1 MQAQENA
8 TFRNT
13 VILIVGLFV
22 VWELAYLVVGDVAL
36 RSPWQTTQFLGKL
49 MQTDLFWLHLAD
61 SLKAFAVALVIAVV
75 LGLLIGFALGLH
87 RLSGEA
93 MEPMLVALYSIPK
106 ITLYPIIL
114 LAFGI
119 GISAKIAFGAIHG
132 IIPVALFTLNAVRTT
147 RPILIKTG
155 RVMKLSPVVMVR
167 EILFPAAVPEIFT
180 GIRVGFSL
188 TLIGT
193 VLGEMFAAQRGLGY
207 LLMSAISLYNV
218 DLIMAVTFLLVVLAA
233 AVNTVLLVIDRRL
246 HTARLSIFL
255 FELVPFPQIER
266 VGEALQRHLLLAIR
280 EGALFA
286 GSEST
291 QAMQALLHCL
301 GHASDEDVRI
311 SDLGKSHVEKLGRR
325 QPRRRRRLE
334 NRGAV
339 PGTFERIADPEI
351 VLRRLQAGHENPVDP
366 ETRNRSARLIAASR
380 PSAP

>member
-1 MQAQENA
+1 MQRQESA
-8 TFRNT
+8 TFRDAI
-13 VILIVGLFV
+13 ILIVGLLLF
-22 VWELAYLVVGDVAL
+22 WELVYLVVGEVAL
-36 RSPWQTTQFLGKL
+36 RSPWQTIQFLYKL

-61 SLKAFAVALVIAVV
+61 SLKAFAVALAIAVV

-155 RVMKLSPVVMVR
+155 RVLKLSPTMMVR

-207 LLMSAISLYNV
+207 LLMSAISLYNI
-218 DLIMAVTFLLVVLAA
+218 DLIMSVTFLLVLLAA
-233 AVNTVLLVIDRRL
+233 SVNTVLLVIDRRL
-246 HTARLSIFL
+246 HH
-255 FELVPFPQIER
+255 
-266 VGEALQRHLLLAIR
+266 G
-280 EGALFA
+280 
-286 GSEST
+286 
-291 QAMQALLHCL
+291 
-301 GHASDEDVRI
+301 
-311 SDLGKSHVEKLGRR
+311 
-325 QPRRRRRLE
+325 
-334 NRGAV
+334 
-339 PGTFERIADPEI
+339 
-351 VLRRLQAGHENPVDP
+351 
-366 ETRNRSARLIAASR
+366 
-380 PSAP
+380 

>member
-1 MQAQENA
+1 MQPRENA

-13 VILIVGLFV
+13 VILIAGLFV
-22 VWELAYLVVGDVAL
+22 FWELAYLVVGDVAL
-36 RSPWQTTQFLGKL
+36 RSPWQTIQFLGKL

-218 DLIMAVTFLLVVLAA
+218 DLIMSVTFLLVVLAA
-233 AVNTVLLVIDRRL
+233 AVNMVLLVIDRRL
-246 HTARLSIFL
+246 HH
-255 FELVPFPQIER
+255 
-266 VGEALQRHLLLAIR
+266 G
-280 EGALFA
+280 
-286 GSEST
+286 
-291 QAMQALLHCL
+291 
-301 GHASDEDVRI
+301 
-311 SDLGKSHVEKLGRR
+311 
-325 QPRRRRRLE
+325 
-334 NRGAV
+334 
-339 PGTFERIADPEI
+339 
-351 VLRRLQAGHENPVDP
+351 
-366 ETRNRSARLIAASR
+366 
-380 PSAP
+380 

>member
-1 MQAQENA
+1 MRPQENA

-13 VILIVGLFV
+13 VVLIVGLFLF
-22 VWELAYLVVGDVAL
+22 WELAYLVVGDVAL
-36 RSPWQTTQFLGKL
+36 RSPWQTVNFLGKL

-61 SLKAFAVALVIAVV
+61 SLKAFAVALAIAVI

-93 MEPMLVALYSIPK
+93 MEQMLVALYSIPK

-155 RVMKLSPVVMVR
+155 RVLKLSPAVMVR

-207 LLMSAISLYNV
+207 MLMSAISLYNIE
-218 DLIMAVTFLLVVLAA
+218 LIMSVTFLLVALAA
-233 AVNTVLLVIDRRL
+233 SVNMALLVIDRRL
-246 HTARLSIFL
+246 HH
-255 FELVPFPQIER
+255 
-266 VGEALQRHLLLAIR
+266 G
-280 EGALFA
+280 
-286 GSEST
+286 
-291 QAMQALLHCL
+291 
-301 GHASDEDVRI
+301 
-311 SDLGKSHVEKLGRR
+311 
-325 QPRRRRRLE
+325 
-334 NRGAV
+334 
-339 PGTFERIADPEI
+339 
-351 VLRRLQAGHENPVDP
+351 
-366 ETRNRSARLIAASR
+366 
-380 PSAP
+380 

>member
-1 MQAQENA
+1 MRPQENA

-13 VILIVGLFV
+13 VILIVGLFLI
-22 VWELAYLVVGDVAL
+22 WELAYLVVGDVAL
-36 RSPWQTTQFLGKL
+36 RSPWQTVKFLGKL
-49 MQTDLFWLHLAD
+49 MRTDLFWLHLAD
-61 SLKAFAVALVIAVV
+61 SLKAFAVALAIAVV

-155 RVMKLSPVVMVR
+155 RVLKLSPALMVR

-193 VLGEMFAAQRGLGY
+193 ILGEMFAAQRGLGY
-207 LLMSAISLYNV
+207 MLMSAISLYNV
-218 DLIMAVTFLLVVLAA
+218 DLIMSVTFLLIVLAA
-233 AVNTVLLVIDRRL
+233 SVNMALLVIDRRL
-246 HTARLSIFL
+246 HH
-255 FELVPFPQIER
+255 
-266 VGEALQRHLLLAIR
+266 G
-280 EGALFA
+280 
-286 GSEST
+286 
-291 QAMQALLHCL
+291 
-301 GHASDEDVRI
+301 
-311 SDLGKSHVEKLGRR
+311 
-325 QPRRRRRLE
+325 
-334 NRGAV
+334 
-339 PGTFERIADPEI
+339 
-351 VLRRLQAGHENPVDP
+351 
-366 ETRNRSARLIAASR
+366 
-380 PSAP
+380 

>member
-1 MQAQENA
+1 MQSRENA

-13 VILIVGLFV
+13 VILIAGLFV
-22 VWELAYLVVGDVAL
+22 FWELVYLVVGDVAL

-155 RVMKLSPVVMVR
+155 RVMKLGPTVMVR

-218 DLIMAVTFLLVVLAA
+218 DLIMSVTFLLVVLAA
-233 AVNTVLLVIDRRL
+233 AVNMALLVIDRRL
-246 HTARLSIFL
+246 HH
-255 FELVPFPQIER
+255 
-266 VGEALQRHLLLAIR
+266 G
-280 EGALFA
+280 
-286 GSEST
+286 
-291 QAMQALLHCL
+291 
-301 GHASDEDVRI
+301 
-311 SDLGKSHVEKLGRR
+311 
-325 QPRRRRRLE
+325 
-334 NRGAV
+334 
-339 PGTFERIADPEI
+339 
-351 VLRRLQAGHENPVDP
+351 
-366 ETRNRSARLIAASR
+366 
-380 PSAP
+380 

>member
-1 MQAQENA
+1 MRPQENA

-13 VILIVGLFV
+13 VILIVGLFLF
-22 VWELAYLVVGDVAL
+22 WELAYLVVGDVAL
-36 RSPWQTTQFLGKL
+36 RSPWQTVNFLGKL
-49 MQTDLFWLHLAD
+49 MQTDLFWFQLAD
-61 SLKAFAVALVIAVV
+61 SLKAFAVALAIAVI

-155 RVMKLSPVVMVR
+155 RVLKLSPAVMVR

-207 LLMSAISLYNV
+207 MLMSAISLYNV
-218 DLIMAVTFLLVVLAA
+218 DLIMSVTFLLIVLAA
-233 AVNTVLLVIDRRL
+233 SVNMALLVIDRRL
-246 HTARLSIFL
+246 HH
-255 FELVPFPQIER
+255 
-266 VGEALQRHLLLAIR
+266 G
-280 EGALFA
+280 
-286 GSEST
+286 
-291 QAMQALLHCL
+291 
-301 GHASDEDVRI
+301 
-311 SDLGKSHVEKLGRR
+311 
-325 QPRRRRRLE
+325 
-334 NRGAV
+334 
-339 PGTFERIADPEI
+339 
-351 VLRRLQAGHENPVDP
+351 
-366 ETRNRSARLIAASR
+366 
-380 PSAP
+380 